1 MAFQDIPN
9 LIDLLE
15 REDIPK
21 DAKDIINNSLL
32 EFKQK
37 SKKLQEDEAKY
48 RSLFNGSPIA
58 QLESDLSDIISYLDQ
73 LKIRNL
79 YDFERFIESN
89 PNEMVKLGRK
99 LKVIGMNEA
108 GLELFQI
115 NTKDEWSLEKAGLPE
130 KGHPHFKHILKT
142 VLFCDTE
149 QSFYLEAEKNEL
161 YLFTIPKREGIYLI
175 TKISFIPPHKLIVI
189 FIDVTPLKEAEDRI
203 RESKQKFRRL
213 FEDAPFP
220 LMEFDFSQ
228 LKRKLNQLKVKKI
241 TNLEE
246 YLNTHPQF
254 ILILANL
261 VILKQANLAA
271 LKLFGIEDISQ
282 WSFYEVG
289 GTRFPFFLELLE
301 SISEGYIDKEFRGIG
316 KNAKGEPI
324 HVLIKILVVPGYQE
338 TFSKVLVSIIDITTL
353 EEAKAAIRQSEQ
365 KFRSII
371 EQSCDGIILLDEE
384 GRVIEWNAAIVQL
397 TEIPTEKAIGRFFW
411 DVYKPLLPGHLT
423 TSRAIN
429 LIISRISEVLKAG
442 KASWITRPIDTEL
455 FVNGSYKFVQ
465 FYLFPIKT
473 RKGFMLGG
481 IWRNIT
487 TQKQQ
492 EYKMKEELLK
502 FNIEDGQMYLIKEA
516 ESLLSREVFK
526 DLLKIGYFGL
536 VISRTPEKEYYK
548 ILEEEFQFIWMA
560 ESALEQ
566 KYSSILEKV
575 EAQLERLP
583 PKSAVLIDQLNFL
596 FTKYG
601 FEKILQWIFKLR
613 EIAILLNVTIII
625 SIDEEVVA
633 IDQLRQLEKETR
645 EIETRVLADIS
656 QALLDILRYV
666 YQSNNLGKRPSIT
679 DIVKDLGIS
688 RPTIRKRIN
697 QLTTKRYLREME
709 MGRRKG
715 IEMTQ
720 KGFNLFSSKE
730 SEIKLK

>member
-1 MAFQDIPN
+1 MAYQDNSN
-9 LIDLLE
+9 LLDLLE
-15 REDIPK
+15 RDDIPK
-21 DAKDIINNSLL
+21 DAKNIINNSLL
-32 EFKQK
+32 EIKQQ

-79 YDFERFIESN
+79 SDFERFIEFN
-89 PNEMVKLGRK
+89 PNEMVKIGKK
-99 LKVIGMNEA
+99 LKIIRMNEA
-108 GLELFQI
+108 GLKLFQI

-142 VLFCDTE
+142 VLYSDIE
-149 QSFYLEAEKNEL
+149 KSFYLEAEKNEL
-161 YLFTIPKREGIYLI
+161 YLHSIPKREGIYLI
-175 TKISFIPPHKLIVI
+175 TKISFIPPHKLITI
-189 FIDVTPLKEAEDRI
+189 FIDVTPLKEAEERI
-203 RESKQKFRRL
+203 RESEQKFRRL
-213 FEDAPFP
+213 FEDTPFP
-220 LMEFDFSQ
+220 LMEFDFSK
-228 LKRKLNQLKVKKI
+228 LKSELNQLKVKKI
-241 TNLEE
+241 QNTNLEE
-246 YLNTHPQF
+246 YLNSHPQF

-261 VILKQANLAA
+261 VILKQANVAA

-301 SISEGYIDKEFRGIG
+301 SISEGQIDSEFRGIG
-316 KNAKGEPI
+316 QNAEGDPI
-324 HVLIKILVVPGYQE
+324 HVLIKLLVVPGYQE
-338 TFSKVLVSIIDITTL
+338 TFSKVLISIIDITKL
-353 EEAKAAIRQSEQ
+353 EEAKAVIKQSEQ
-365 KFRSII
+365 KIRSII
-371 EQSCDGIILLDEE
+371 EQSRDGIILLDEE

-411 DVYKPLLPGHLT
+411 DVYRPLLPGHLT

-429 LIISRISEVLKAG
+429 LIISRIREVLKAG

-465 FYLFPIKT
+465 FHLFPIKT
-473 RKGFMLGG
+473 QKGFMLGG

-487 TQKQQ
+487 PQKQQ
-492 EYKMKEELLK
+492 ESRMKEELLK

-516 ESLLSREVFK
+516 EALHSREVFK
-526 DLLKIGYFGL
+526 DLLRIGYFGL
-536 VISRTPEKEYYK
+536 VISRTPEKEYYR
-548 ILEEEFQFIWMA
+548 ILEEEFKFIWMA

-566 KYSSILEKV
+566 QYSSILEKI
-575 EAQLERLP
+575 ESQLETLP
-583 PKSAVLIDQLNFL
+583 PKSVILIDQLNFL
-596 FTKYG
+596 LAKYG
-601 FEKILQWIFKLR
+601 FDKILQWIFKLR
-613 EIAILLNVTIII
+613 EIAILLSVTIII

-679 DIVKDLGIS
+679 DIVKGLGIS

-697 QLTTKRYLREME
+697 QLTIKRYLREME

-715 IEMTQ
+715 LEMTQ

-730 SEIKLK
+730 SE